1 MLTPTLTVP
10 EINLSAGWW
19 GRFVRSLV
27 RSLAA
32 VAV

>member
-1 MLTPTLTVP
+1 MLTPSPNPVTTMA
-10 EINLSAGWW
+10 AGWW
-19 GRFVRSLV
+19 GRFLHSLV